1 MPVQVP
7 SKPTLARY
15 GLTEDAWRKMLD
27 EQDGKCFI
35 CEKEPKK
42 GRLCIDH
49 FHVKDWKK
57 MEPTRRVMWV
67 RGLLCWYCNNRFL
80 SRGID
85 IKKSKRIVEYLERF
99 ENKMCNDKNMP
110 SSVLDNRSKSETV

>member
-1 MPVQVP
+1 MPVQTP
-7 SKPTLARY
+7 TKSTLARY
-15 GLTEDAWRKMLD
+15 GLSEEAWRKMLD
-27 EQDGKCFI
+27 EQGGKCFI

-49 FHVKDWKK
+49 YHAPGWKK
-57 MEPTRRVMWV
+57 MTPAGRVMWV

-85 IKKSKRIVEYLERF
+85 TKKAKRIVEFLERF
-99 ENKMCNDKNMP
+99 DAKIKEHEAKLMP
-110 SSVLDNRSKSETV
+110 SSVL

>member
-1 MPVQVP
+1 
-7 SKPTLARY
+7 
-15 GLTEDAWRKMLD
+15 MLIK
-27 EQDGKCFI
+27 QDGKCFI

-49 FHVKDWKK
+49 FHVPGWKK
-57 MEPTRRVMWV
+57 LPPERRVLWV

-85 IKKSKRIVEYLERF
+85 VRKSKKIVEYLEAF
-99 ENKMCNDKNMP
+99 DVKVKEIEAKSMP
-110 SSVLDNRSKSETV
+110 SSVLPTN